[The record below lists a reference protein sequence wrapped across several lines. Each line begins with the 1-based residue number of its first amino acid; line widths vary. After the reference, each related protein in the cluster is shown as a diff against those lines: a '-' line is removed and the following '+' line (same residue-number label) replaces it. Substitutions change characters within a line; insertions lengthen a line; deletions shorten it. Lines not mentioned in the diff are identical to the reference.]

1 MKKEQVKEILEKM
14 PNEFDIEDL
23 VERLLFIQKV
33 EIGMKDSLDGK
44 TITLIEAKERFF
56 NKWETCQH

>member
-1 MKKEQVKEILEKM
+1 MKKEQVKGILENM

-33 EIGMKDSLDGK
+33 EIGIKNSQEGK
-44 TITLIEAKERFF
+44 TITLSEAKERFF
-56 NKWETCQH
+56 DKWEKQK

>member
-56 NKWETCQH
+56 NKWETC

>member
-33 EIGMKDSLDGK
+33 EIGIKDSLDGK
-44 TITLIEAKERFF
+44 TMTMSEAKERFF
-56 NKWETCQH
+56 NKWETQK

>member
-33 EIGMKDSLDGK
+33 EIGMKDSMDGK
-44 TITLIEAKERFF
+44 TISLTEAKERFF
-56 NKWETCQH
+56 NKWEKQK

>member
-56 NKWETCQH
+56 NKWEKQK

>member
-33 EIGMKDSLDGK
+33 EIGMKDSLEGK

-56 NKWETCQH
+56 NKWEKQK

>member
-33 EIGMKDSLDGK
+33 EIGIKDSLDGK
-44 TITLIEAKERFF
+44 TMTLNEAKERFF
-56 NKWETCQH
+56 DKWEARK

>member
-33 EIGMKDSLDGK
+33 EIGMKDSIDGK
-44 TITLIEAKERFF
+44 TISLSEAKERFF
-56 NKWETCQH
+56 NKWEKQK